1 MGKNIEKIRKKHCPK
16 SKKKG
21 ERRKMKEKI
30 KQKRARYEIAE
41 LELIE
46 FSARDLLEDSNES
59 PDLDPQGLDDSLSP
73 W

>member
-1 MGKNIEKIRKKHCPK
+1 
-16 SKKKG
+16 
-21 ERRKMKEKI
+21 MKEKI